1 MQTDAKDT
9 NEAPEELANAKK
21 FPTALKDRALKILLD
36 YSRDTGR
43 KWQAIRSEI
52 MAIAGEAESA
62 SAPLLT
68 RQDLESW
75 AARKSTLGDEKFKL
89 VMIFLTHPATL
100 ERPEFDRA
108 KLLTLSNSIERS
120 GEVFD
125 RFFTNYMAA
134 SSYFHASALSPVSQN
149 AIAARKA
156 AYAGLYTGARDNRS
170 YCLSVSTMEE
180 CDAFIAHLFS
190 WPEAVSPDNVD
201 WNIDRFSGFS
211 TIGNQIRLHLRG
223 VVERKV
229 VQNYIAPT
237 YVRTSKSFE
246 TIELLEGSFV
256 TEVMGNQTR
265 EGLANANQRMR
276 YYDARAHLLRL
287 ERTSDQSLA
296 RLVEKFKLS
305 VPL

>member
-9 NEAPEELANAKK
+9 NVARKELANAKN
-21 FPTALKDRALKILLD
+21 FPSALKNRALKILLD

-89 VMIFLTHPATL
+89 VMLFLTHPATL
-100 ERPEFDRA
+100 ARPEFDRA
-108 KLLTLSNSIERS
+108 KLLTLTNSIERS

-134 SSYFHASALSPVSQN
+134 SSYFHSSALNPISETI
-149 AIAARKA
+149 IAARKA
-156 AYAGLYTGARDNRS
+156 AYAGLYTGTRNNRK

-180 CDAFIAHLFS
+180 CDANIAHLFS
-190 WPEAVSPDNVD
+190 WPEAMPPDETD

-211 TIGNQIRLHLRG
+211 TVGNQIRLHLRG
-223 VVERKV
+223 IVERKV
-229 VQNYIAPT
+229 TQNYIAPT
-237 YVRTSKSFE
+237 YVRSSKSFE

-256 TEVMGNQTR
+256 TEVLGNQTR
-265 EGLANANQRMR
+265 EGLADANQRMR
-276 YYDARAHLLRL
+276 YYDARSHLLRL
-287 ERTSDQSLA
+287 ERTSDKSLA
-296 RLVEKFKLS
+296 RLVEKFEMS